1 MEVSFTNEPVVLRQG
16 FQYEHLASH
25 QGTGL
30 IPTGT
35 RPFNSEQ
42 LIQNQLLDLAP
53 EIHLPTSLLPA
64 TFSRLVAEERLL

>member
-42 LIQNQLLDLAP
+42 LIQNQLLDLAGNP
-53 EIHLPTSLLPA
+53 PTYFPTSCDFLEI
-64 TFSRLVAEERLL
+64 SC